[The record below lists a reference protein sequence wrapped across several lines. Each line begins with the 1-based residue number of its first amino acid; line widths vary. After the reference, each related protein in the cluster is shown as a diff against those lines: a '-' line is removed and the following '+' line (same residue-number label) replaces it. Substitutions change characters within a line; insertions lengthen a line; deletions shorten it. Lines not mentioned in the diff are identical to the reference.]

1 MLNILE
7 LSNST
12 DGFYLSQG
20 VVTWRAVAGNFD
32 DYDIYSYDGSQNKE
46 VTNNDLDDNLSNS
59 LGSRWVGYNYNRRQD
74 QYNLIY
80 YNGTA
85 LQEVA
90 SSGTN
95 FISPLIAEDR
105 IAWEAEDNNDNE
117 VFFYDGQ
124 KVRQLTNNG
133 TEDSL
138 RAVND
143 RYIVWT
149 SLDRR
154 NDNKDIFIYKDG
166 ETQQLTYGLQH
177 PVDIYSSSIDS
188 EIEVSGDKILWTGSV
203 DGLDSEIFV
212 YNGNNT
218 VQLTDDNLNQSRP
231 LIDGNNIFWIVDNRY
246 QDFYLHSYDLFLYD
260 GTQIRQLS
268 QIEGFISDL
277 KIQGNYVAWS
287 QNEGISQAQGI
298 FLYNIAQGQVSRI
311 AASTSASGIKISGNN
326 ITWSAFDGNDEEI
339 YVYNIPSQTTV
350 QLTDN
355 NFSDSYPQVEGNRLV
370 WLRDGRFLNL
380 ATWQDD
386 PDLILTKFAP
396 AQYVASYPDL
406 IEAIGYNPQALEQ
419 HYRQFGYGEGRSL
432 DRFDE
437 FRYVASYSDL
447 IAAFGTRDP
456 EGAARHYVIDGYREG
471 RDPNQ
476 FDVEQYLA
484 SNSDL
489 IYLYQNNL
497 QGAERHYIESGYGEG
512 RSRDSFNELSYLAA
526 NQDLIQ
532 AFGLNTTAAI
542 HHYVYNGYGEN
553 RSVTFDADRYLASNP
568 DLITALNGD
577 RTLAT
582 LHYIQSGYYEGR
594 STKSFSSSQYLASNR
609 DVYNAFGIDYSAA
622 TTHFVNT
629 GYQEGRSLDSFDEYR
644 YIASNRDLTQYFQ
657 YIVAYPGTYTGYPYF
672 HDVVEEST
680 DHYLRYGIPANLPT
694 TSFNPFAYMAIA
706 PEVAMAVNND
716 PAEATKRYIAF
727 GWEIEIYSNFHSS
740 TFDSSEY
747 LASNPDL
754 IPVSGGNRGAATRHY
769 IHAGYA
775 EGRSTDSFSPRQYLA
790 SNLDLLRVF
799 AVNYTAAT
807 DHFIDTGYRE
817 NRNTDTF
824 DEYRYIASNPAD
836 LISAFSNPDLGIIDG
851 EEATDHYLR
860 HGIGEGRSTTSFD
873 PLAYMTANPDV
884 ALGVNNNP
892 LEATKHYIL
901 FGYEEGRAI
910 A

>member
-32 DYDIYSYDGSQNKE
+32 DYDIYSYDGSQNRE

-105 IAWEAEDNNDNE
+105 IAWEAEDNNDSE

-138 RAVND
+138 RAIND

-154 NDNKDIFIYKDG
+154 NDNEDIFIYKDG
-166 ETQQLTYGLQH
+166 ETQQLTYGLH
-177 PVDIYSSSIDS
+177 YTSNYPPYDGDS
-188 EIEVSGDKILWTGSV
+188 EIEVSGDKILWNGSF
-203 DGLDSEIFV
+203 DGLDNEIFL

-231 LIDGNNIFWIVDNRY
+231 LIDGNNIVWTVEEGSSY
-246 QDFYLHSYDLFLYD
+246 THHSDLFLYD
-260 GTQIRQLS
+260 GIQTRQLNPTV
-268 QIEGFISDL
+268 GFIL
-277 KIQGNYVAWS
+277 NLEIQGNYVVWS
-287 QNEGISQAQGI
+287 QENYVDSQYNGT

-311 AASTSASGIKISGNN
+311 AGSVARGIKISVDN
-326 ITWSAFDGNDEEI
+326 IALSASDGNDEEI
-339 YVYNIPSQTTV
+339 YIYNIPSQSTF

-355 NFSDSYPQVEGNRLV
+355 DFSDSNLQLEGNQLA

-386 PDLILTKFAP
+386 LDLILTKFAP
-396 AQYVASYPDL
+396 AQYAASYPDL
-406 IEAIGYNPQALEQ
+406 IEAIGYNPQALEE
-419 HYRQFGYGEGRSL
+419 HYRQFGYGESRSL

-437 FRYVASYSDL
+437 FRYVASYGDL
-447 IAAFGTRDP
+447 IAAFGTRDT
-456 EGAARHYVIDGYREG
+456 EGATRHYVINGYRER

-476 FDVEQYLA
+476 FNAEQYLA

-489 IYLYQNNL
+489 INLYRSNL
-497 QGAERHYIESGYGEG
+497 QGAERHYIESGYSEG
-512 RSRDSFNELSYLAA
+512 RSIDSFNGLSYLAA
-526 NQDLIQ
+526 NRDLIQ
-532 AFGLNTTAAI
+532 AFGLNTTAAV

-568 DLITALNGD
+568 DLITALGGD

-582 LHYIQSGYYEGR
+582 LHYIQSGYDEGR
-594 STKSFSSSQYLASNR
+594 PTKSFSSSQYLASNR
-609 DVYNAFGIDYSAA
+609 DLYNAFGTDYSAA

-629 GYQEGRSLDSFDEYR
+629 GYQEGRSLDNFDEYR
-644 YIASNRDLTQYFQ
+644 YIASNIDLTQRFQ
-657 YIVAYPGTYTGYPYF
+657 YAVAYPETYSGYPYF
-672 HDVVEEST
+672 IDVVEQST
-680 DHYLRYGIPANLPT
+680 DHYLRYGIPAGLPT

-706 PEVAMAVNND
+706 PDVAMAVNND

-727 GWEIEIYSNFHSS
+727 GWQIENNFHSS

-747 LASNPDL
+747 LASNSDL
-754 IPVSGGNRGAATRHY
+754 IPVLQGNRGAATRHY
-769 IHAGYA
+769 INAGYA

-807 DHFIDTGYRE
+807 DHFVDTGYRE